1 MKKDLNQ
8 DHVIEIQ
15 LPTRLRP
22 TCNCSNKRIGSKY
35 DGGYEISE
43 FSIEDS
49 DFLLSLGMNED
60 WRFEKQ
66 YIDLKNVPVHL
77 YDHTV
82 THFWLLENA
91 LKNTLKTFLG
101 RYNRTN
107 LLLSLR
113 ALFGYT
119 RFTSQANVEH
129 FLEKIVRVP
138 VGSNETSLEEAI
150 KRTGSSKIFLKM
162 DIEGSEFRVLGQVL
176 NSLNKISGLAIE
188 FHDLDMFRDEFEKFM
203 STIKNEFHINS
214 LNINNF
220 ANFSKTEFPRVLEIC
235 FSRVSACNSQN
246 DVQTNVLTCSPNN
259 PNGPI
264 YQIRFVDF
272 E

>member
-1 MKKDLNQ
+1 MKKNLNP
-8 DHVIEIQ
+8 DDVIEIQ
-15 LPTRLRP
+15 LPARLRP
-22 TCNCSNKRIGSKY
+22 TCNCSNTRIGSKF

-43 FSIEDS
+43 SSIEDS

-60 WRFEKQ
+60 WRFEEQ
-66 YIDLKNVPVHL
+66 YLGLKTVPVHL

-82 THFWLLENA
+82 TYFWLLENA

-101 RYNRTN
+101 RYHFTN
-107 LLLSLR
+107 LMLSLR

-119 RFTSQANVEH
+119 RFTSQANVDH

-162 DIEGSEFRVLGQVL
+162 DIEGSEFRVLGQIL
-176 NSLNKISGLAIE
+176 NSRDKISGIAIE
-188 FHDLDMFRDEFEKFM
+188 FHDLDLFRDEFEEFIN
-203 STIKNEFHINS
+203 TIKTEFHINS

-235 FSRVSACNSQN
+235 FSRVSTCNSQN
-246 DVQTNVLTCSPNN
+246 DVKTNVLTCSPNN

-264 YQIRFVDF
+264 YRIRFVDF